1 MSGIGVFLLAFLSN
15 IVIGLILEKIYQ
27 QIMAAKDKRMDPT
40 TEAISSIKV
49 LKLYSWTDLFQ

>member
-27 QIMAAKDKRMDPT
+27 QIMSAKDKRMDPT
-40 TEAISSIKV
+40 TEAINSIKV